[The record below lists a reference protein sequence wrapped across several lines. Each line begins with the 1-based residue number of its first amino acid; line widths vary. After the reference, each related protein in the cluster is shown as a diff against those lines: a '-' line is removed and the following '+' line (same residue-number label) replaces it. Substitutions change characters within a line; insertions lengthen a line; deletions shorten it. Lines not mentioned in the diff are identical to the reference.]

1 MFNTCG
7 CSQSQLG
14 IRKSSAP
21 RAPAMKEK
29 RMKLFV
35 FLFYFFTNL
44 NLLHESLDQVLV
56 DNPVRGG
63 EEGEHVGDEKPEQ
76 VEIGFEK

>member
-1 MFNTCG
+1 
-7 CSQSQLG
+7 
-14 IRKSSAP
+14 
-21 RAPAMKEK
+21 
-29 RMKLFV
+29 MKLFV

-63 EEGEHVGDEKPEQ
+63 EEGEHVGDEKPEE